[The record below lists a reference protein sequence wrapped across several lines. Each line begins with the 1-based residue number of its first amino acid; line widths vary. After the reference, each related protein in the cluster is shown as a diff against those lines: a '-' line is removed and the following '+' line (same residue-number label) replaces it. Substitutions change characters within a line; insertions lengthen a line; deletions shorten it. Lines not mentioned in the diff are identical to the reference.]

1 MNTTSNELAA
11 GAAAQPQTWTCP
23 FCSLLCDGFTVDVG
37 AELHLRGSVCARA
50 RAGLATFDGLG
61 ALTPSVDGVHQGL
74 DVALDAAATH
84 LAAAR
89 LPLFGG
95 LATDVQGMRALYR
108 LANLRGAIFD
118 HAHGEAMMPAL
129 RMLQDR
135 GQMFTTLAEIRNRAD
150 LIVCVGTRAVS
161 GYPEFF
167 RRCAP
172 VDGRV
177 SGCRVVFLGAGEGT
191 PGAADI
197 PWASAIDAVCPD
209 GDLFDTVAMLAAQVD
224 GRHLSRIGA
233 GALDS
238 TGAGAGEAGQ
248 APAEPALTALAE
260 LADAMRA
267 AHYCVLV
274 WEPARLPPHGALV
287 GEALLRLLMNLNR
300 KTRAGAFTLGGN
312 DGAQTANG
320 AMSWLAG
327 LPLRSRVGP
336 QGVDHD
342 PLQYASARLLEER
355 AVDLLLWV
363 ASFTPEL
370 PPPQTALPR
379 IVLGHPGL
387 AASCAQAG
395 TVFIPV
401 ATPGINADG
410 HLLRADS
417 VVSLPLHALRDDGLP
432 TVAAVAR
439 ALVARLTSGTTAKEG
454 AR

>member
-1 MNTTSNELAA
+1 MSTTTETNPSASVS
-11 GAAAQPQTWTCP
+11 GAAAQPANWTCP
-23 FCSLLCDGFTVDVG
+23 FCSLLCDGFAVRAG
-37 AELHLRGSVCARA
+37 AALELIGSDCPRA
-50 RAGLATFDGLG
+50 RAGLAAFDGLG
-61 ALTPSVDGVHQGL
+61 RFTPWVDGASASL
-74 DVALDAAATH
+74 DAALDAAAER

-108 LANLRGAIFD
+108 LANVGGAILD

-150 LIVCVGTRAVS
+150 LIVCVGTDAVS
-161 GYPEFF
+161 SHPEFF

-172 VDGRV
+172 ADGR
-177 SGCRVVFLGAGEGT
+177 GEGGRVVFLAAGEGT
-191 PGAADI
+191 PTAADI
-197 PWASAIDAVCPD
+197 PWASAVEAVCPA
-209 GDLFDTVAMLAAQVD
+209 GDLFDAVAMLAALVD
-224 GRHLSRIGA
+224 GRRVAADASSELSA
-233 GALDS
+233 
-238 TGAGAGEAGQ
+238 
-248 APAEPALTALAE
+248 
-260 LADAMRA
+260 LADAMRSA
-267 AHYCVLV
+267 RYCVIV
-274 WEPARLPPHGALV
+274 WEPARLPLHGALV
-287 GEALLRLLMNLNR
+287 GETLLRLLMNLNR

-320 AMSWLAG
+320 AMSWLSG

-342 PLQYASARLLEER
+342 PLQYASARLLEEG

-363 ASFTPEL
+363 ASFTPGL
-370 PPPQTALPR
+370 PPPETALPR
-379 IVLGHPGL
+379 IVLGHPAL
-387 AASCAQAG
+387 AAACAQAG

-417 VVSLPLHALRDDGLP
+417 VVSLPLRAVRDDGLP

-439 ALVARLTSGTTAKEG
+439 ALVARLAKVGAAKEG
-454 AR
+454 AQ